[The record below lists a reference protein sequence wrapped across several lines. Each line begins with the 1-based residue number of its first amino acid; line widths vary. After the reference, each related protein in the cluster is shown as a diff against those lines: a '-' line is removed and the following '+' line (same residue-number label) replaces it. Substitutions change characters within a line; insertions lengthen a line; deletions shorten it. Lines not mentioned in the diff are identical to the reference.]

1 MAPGVTSIRRVCGR
15 KRRTRRIRVEVGI
28 AHHEEAAVVPP
39 VIMSLEEL
47 VVEPWKLLQSVSI
60 DVAIARHWS
69 GLFTGHKN

>member
-1 MAPGVTSIRRVCGR
+1 M
-15 KRRTRRIRVEVGI
+15 RVEVGI

-60 DVAIARHWS
+60 DVAIARQRVWTFYWS
-69 GLFTGHKN
+69 QELRKLKSIGRR